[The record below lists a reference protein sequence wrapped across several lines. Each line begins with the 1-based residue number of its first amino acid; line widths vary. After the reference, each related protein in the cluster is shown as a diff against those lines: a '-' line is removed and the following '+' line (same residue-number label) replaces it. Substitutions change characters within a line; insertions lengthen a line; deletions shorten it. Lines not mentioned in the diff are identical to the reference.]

1 MSTTDSQTK
10 QAGGFFKEDNG
21 HKSSMRLMC
30 FTSLIASIIFGL
42 IAIMHGGSGSEGI
55 YITFGFLLGAFAPKA
70 VQKFAEAKISPSK

>member
-10 QAGGFFKEDNG
+10 PAGFLQEDNG

-30 FTSLIASIIFGL
+30 FTSLLASIMFGL
-42 IAIMHGGSGSEGI
+42 ITIMRGGPGSEGI

-70 VQKFAEAKISPSK
+70 VQKFAEGKLPLSK